1 MGRRGDWGA
10 LRKVVPLGKELLLPP
25 LALGPTR
32 QCQGGKKRSRC
43 WGGNGSDEGF
53 GWGLKSSV
61 ETPRA
66 RSKTSS
72 RHEQALQHTPA
83 TSKRHHHR
91 ASSRAGARQRRAFWQ
106 AGLTMLQMLHIS
118 HTTQPTVPAGFTSS
132 VHIAGFTSP
141 ASPRRLHLIG
151 VITIRIRF
159 RPLVKLSSPGGRR
172 ALTWLDADRTPPD
185 PWALR
190 ARLRHPA
197 ARDAVVY
204 YFAKQSRYII

>member
-1 MGRRGDWGA
+1 MDRMRASD
-10 LRKVVPLGKELLLPP
+10 
-25 LALGPTR
+25 
-32 QCQGGKKRSRC
+32 GGSSPRSRRL
-43 WGGNGSDEGF
+43 EHAA
-53 GWGLKSSV
+53 K
-61 ETPRA
+61 
-66 RSKTSS
+66 
-72 RHEQALQHTPA
+72 QAPA
-83 TSKRHHHR
+83 TSKHFNTRPPQASATTTEQAAGPCPPKARFLAGRAHHATNVTHLAHYPADS
-91 ASSRAGARQRRAFWQ
+91 ASR
-106 AGLTMLQMLHIS
+106 LHIVCS
-118 HTTQPTVPAGFTSS
+118 HRRL
-132 VHIAGFTSP
+132 HLAGFTSP

>member
-1 MGRRGDWGA
+1 MDRMRASD
-10 LRKVVPLGKELLLPP
+10 
-25 LALGPTR
+25 
-32 QCQGGKKRSRC
+32 GGSSPRSRRL
-43 WGGNGSDEGF
+43 EHAA
-53 GWGLKSSV
+53 K
-61 ETPRA
+61 
-66 RSKTSS
+66 
-72 RHEQALQHTPA
+72 QAPA
-83 TSKRHHHR
+83 TSKHFNTRPPQ
-91 ASSRAGARQRRAFWQ
+91 ASATTTEQAAG
-106 AGLTMLQMLHIS
+106 
-118 HTTQPTVPAGFTSS
+118 PVPAKGALSGRQGSPCYKCYTSRTLPS
-132 VHIAGFTSP
+132 RQCQPASHRLFTSP